1 MLVAV
6 GGGSADDEGG
16 GIVFST
22 VRFDGTP
29 GSVISLDAA
38 VALLDEYELAE
49 PGPSADMQRR
59 SAKEAA
65 KRKELERRAAEEEG
79 ARLFEADLEALR

>member
-1 MLVAV
+1 MVA
-6 GGGSADDEGG
+6 SAGKALL
-16 GIVFST
+16 SLLALS
-22 VRFDGTP
+22 RAPSSSSP